1 MNGYINIF
9 RKSKGSII
17 FLLDSDDYFHKNKI
31 SKILKV
37 FQNNKKV
44 NFVQNLPYLKNK
56 KKNN

>member
-31 SKILKV
+31 SKILRFSKIIKSK
-37 FQNNKKV
+37 FCSKLAIFKG
-44 NFVQNLPYLKNK
+44 
-56 KKNN
+56 